1 MQPFNHKY
9 RYVKAISTNMKK
21 LILFP
26 ILLFSTFLF
35 AQFGSRKVINNNFPL
50 GSSIYIQDLNNDGLK
65 DVIAGSSYSDSLV
78 WFKSLSSDSIDATIR
93 LISNSTDL
101 GDLIADDIDGNGWA
115 DILFSN
121 WQDSSIKYIPNLGG
135 ETFGSQQTIANGLF
149 GIGDLLFCDINNDGL
164 KDILVASYYNILWF
178 QNLGDGNFGS
188 SQVISNVGAHVIHL
202 ADLTNDGYLDIIS
215 GSANDLAWHEN
226 LISSFGVKQVI
237 NLVQSPS
244 SICTDDING
253 DGNNDIISWYDDT
266 YLEWYENL
274 GGGVFTTPNYIDNI
288 SPNGGDLFSV
298 DVDLDGDNDLIT
310 GTDFGIYWYE
320 NIADTISGFQQFIDI
335 IFTGVFST
343 YTDDI
348 NNDGDVDIAVVRGN
362 YYESFLH
369 HQNYLSGR
377 LFYDVNQNGINDST
391 DIGIPIHGVSTLP
404 QSALIFTGSNG
415 YYTNAFNDTAGQYQ
429 IYPPNIPFWTI
440 TTDSLYYSVSLDS
453 TNNYRDSLD
462 FGYSPDTTITNIFFD
477 LSNGWTLCN
486 NPTNFFI
493 NLFSLSTHTSKGI
506 IEFEVD
512 SLTPYI
518 SSANTPDSILGRSIF
533 WHFDSITPFSNKVIS
548 CQLGYPNL
556 TNIGDTIRFY
566 LHFYQLD
573 SINNV
578 TYISH
583 DSVKQIVL
591 CAYDPNDKS
600 VEPKGVGTEGY
611 IANNQELE
619 YLLRFQNTGNDTALN
634 VVIRDPLDS
643 NLDWSTMQ
651 IVAYS
656 HPIQA
661 WVEQDGKAVFK
672 FENIMLPDSGADFL
686 GSQGF
691 VKFKIRPDTGLTPNT
706 PIFNTGHIY
715 FDFNPAVITNTVLN
729 TIDTTGFGV
738 GVEQISFTET
748 ADIIVFPNPFQD
760 NLTVY
765 YKGKINTQYDLVL
778 FDVTGKEAYRQENI
792 TSNKATI
799 NLSKLN
805 EGFYIIVGT
814 DKYGKRLFSERVIAQ

>member
-1 MQPFNHKY
+1 
-9 RYVKAISTNMKK
+9 MKK
-21 LILFP
+21 FILFP

-35 AQFGSRKVINNNFPL
+35 AQFGSRKVINDNFPWVNN
-50 GSSIYIQDLNNDGLK
+50 IYIQDLNNDGLK
-65 DVIAGSSYSDSLV
+65 DIIAGSSYSDSLV
-78 WFKSLSSDSIDATIR
+78 WFKSLRSDSIDATIR

-101 GDLIADDIDGNGWA
+101 RNLIADDIDGNGWA
-115 DILFSN
+115 DILFSSS
-121 WQDSSIKYIPNLGG
+121 QDSSIKYIPNLGS

-164 KDILVASYYNILWF
+164 KDILVASSYNILWF
-178 QNLGDGNFGS
+178 QNLGSGNFGS
-188 SQVISNVGAHVIHL
+188 SQVISNVGAHVIHA
-202 ADLTNDGYLDIIS
+202 ADLTNNGYLDIIS

-226 LISSFGVKQVI
+226 LIGSFGPKQVI

-244 SICTDDING
+244 SICTDDINH
-253 DGNNDIISWYDDT
+253 DGNVDIISYYDDT
-266 YLEWYENL
+266 YLEWYENF
-274 GGGVFTTPNYIDNI
+274 GGGVFTTPNHIDNL

-310 GTDFGIYWYE
+310 AAEGIYWYE
-320 NIADTISGFQQFIDI
+320 NIADTISGFQQFIDVT
-335 IFTGVFST
+335 FLGVSST

-348 NNDGDVDIAVVRGN
+348 NNDGDVDIAVVRN
-362 YYESFLH
+362 NDFDVAYFESFLH

-391 DIGIPIHGVSTLP
+391 DIGIPIRGVNTLP

-429 IYPPNIPFWTI
+429 IHPPNIPFWSI

-462 FGYSPDTTITNIFFD
+462 FGYSPDTTITNILFD
-477 LSNGWTLCN
+477 LSNGWTLCG

-493 NLFSLSTHTSKGI
+493 NLFSLSSHTSKGI

-518 SSANTPDSILGRSIF
+518 SSAITPDSVLGRSIF
-533 WHFDSITPFSNKVIS
+533 WHLDSITPFSNKVIS
-548 CQLGYPNL
+548 CQLGYPNA
-556 TNIGDTIRFY
+556 IYVGDTIRFY

-591 CAYDPNDKS
+591 CSYDPNDKS
-600 VEPKGVGTEGY
+600 VEPKGVGPQGY
-611 IANNQELE
+611 IPNNQELE
-619 YLLRFQNTGNDTALN
+619 YLIRFQNTGTDTALN

-656 HPIQA
+656 HPMQA
-661 WVEQDGKAVFK
+661 WVEQDGEAVFK

-691 VKFKIRPDTGLTPNT
+691 VKFKIRPDTGLAPNT

-715 FDFNPAVITNTVLN
+715 FDFNPAVITNTILN
-729 TIDTTGFGV
+729 TIDTVGFGV

-748 ADIIVFPNPFQD
+748 NEIIVFPNPFQD

-765 YKGKINTQYDLVL
+765 YKGKINAQYDLVL

-814 DKYGKRLFSERVIAQ
+814 DEYGKRLFSERVIAQ